1 MEKKINE
8 RKSLLREAEKVAPK
22 KSRNQNEEQDEFEDE
37 EEVEYKPVKRARR
50 TSAFSGIL
58 TKIIIILIL
67 IIIILGAGYFVF
79 TKKME
84 PKKEVSLLI
93 VQNQL
98 SYCQE
103 LVTIKYRYSDILSI
117 KKSLGFSKSYS
128 IIKYSGIIRIGIPD
142 LSLCDIEVTNEGKTL
157 NIKLPDVEILGNDI
171 TSQEVFDESHSLFVP
186 VSLDEAFAEI
196 QRAKDNTLE
205 ELVDEGI
212 MKEARE
218 NAKKVIQQIMMS
230 AGFEEV
236 IVV

>member
-8 RKSLLREAEKVAPK
+8 RKSLLREAERVAPK
-22 KSRNQNEEQDEFEDE
+22 DNQDSVGET
-37 EEVEYKPVKRARR
+37 EVPRR
-50 TSAFSGIL
+50 RRPRHHSVFSGIL
-58 TKIIIILIL
+58 TKIIIILVL
-67 IIIILGAGYFVF
+67 IMMILGGAYYVF

-103 LVTIKYRYSDILSI
+103 LVTVKYRYSDILSI

-142 LSLCDIEVTNEGKTL
+142 LSLCDIEVYNEGKSL
-157 NIKLPDVEILGNDI
+157 KIKLPDVEVLGNDI

-186 VSLDEAFAEI
+186 ISLDDAFGEI
-196 QRAKDNTLE
+196 ERAKNSTLE

-212 MKEARE
+212 MKDARE

>member
-1 MEKKINE
+1 M
-8 RKSLLREAEKVAPK
+8 
-22 KSRNQNEEQDEFEDE
+22 
-37 EEVEYKPVKRARR
+37 
-50 TSAFSGIL
+50 
-58 TKIIIILIL
+58 
-67 IIIILGAGYFVF
+67 
-79 TKKME
+79 
-84 PKKEVSLLI
+84 
-93 VQNQL
+93 QNQL

-128 IIKYSGIIRIGIPD
+128 FIKYSGIIRIGIPD

-196 QRAKDNTLE
+196 QRAKDKTLE
-205 ELVDEGI
+205 ELVNEGI
-212 MKEARE
+212 KKEARE

>member
-22 KSRNQNEEQDEFEDE
+22 EDEYEDE
-37 EEVEYKPVKRARR
+37 EEFEERPRKRRR
-50 TSAFSGIL
+50 QQTSAFSGIL
-58 TKIIIILIL
+58 TKIIIILVL
-67 IIIILGAGYFVF
+67 IMIILGAGYFVF
-79 TKKME
+79 TKKLE
-84 PKKEVSLLI
+84 PKKEVSILV

-142 LSLCDIEVTNEGKTL
+142 LSLCDIEVSNDGKTL

-186 VSLDEAFAEI
+186 ISLDDAFGEI
-196 QRAKDNTLE
+196 DRAKDKTLE
-205 ELVDEGI
+205 ELVDDGI

-218 NAKKVIQQIMMS
+218 SAKKVIQQIMMS